1 MPDAPG
7 SKFSRLHQSA
17 IMVLE
22 KWLEDHMD
30 FPYPNESEK
39 KILANET
46 CIPFKKVIIGGDY
59 RKSKFYLF
67 TFSIK

>member
-1 MPDAPG
+1 MPDAPA

-46 CIPFKKVIIGGDY
+46 CIPFKKVTAIIGKVNFIY
-59 RKSKFYLF
+59 SRFQLNEF
-67 TFSIK
+67 